1 MVGFFGLGGGGEGR
15 GRRGRDGGGLDR
27 VERWGGIA
35 KMDVEEE
42 EIKERRELGLAIVV
56 MMVDCAKNM
65 VERCQGGRRAE
76 SGARTVSRPK
86 LIVPTNLQMA
96 IVGNGIV
103 NVEGIIRG
111 SSWNGWR
118 GARLEMLQSIG
129 DAVCSRKKLWCC

>member
-1 MVGFFGLGGGGEGR
+1 MEG
-15 GRRGRDGGGLDR
+15 
-27 VERWGGIA
+27 WGGITG
-35 KMDVEEE
+35 MDVEEE
-42 EIKERRELGLAIVV
+42 EMKERRELGLVVGV

-65 VERCQGGRRAE
+65 VKRCQGGGRAE

-103 NVEGIIRG
+103 NVEGIMRS

-118 GARLEMLQSIG
+118 GARLEMLLSIG
-129 DAVCSRKKLWCC
+129 DAVVQGSFWCCHSCHSILLRSGGGS

>member
-1 MVGFFGLGGGGEGR
+1 
-15 GRRGRDGGGLDR
+15 
-27 VERWGGIA
+27 
-35 KMDVEEE
+35 
-42 EIKERRELGLAIVV
+42 
-56 MMVDCAKNM
+56 MVDCAKNI
-65 VERCQGGRRAE
+65 VKRCQGGGRAE

-103 NVEGIIRG
+103 NVEGIMRS

-129 DAVCSRKKLWCC
+129 DAVVQAFGVVTAVTPYCYGAGGGCQGAGVSGSGARAWKAWKLEAFPGFCSC